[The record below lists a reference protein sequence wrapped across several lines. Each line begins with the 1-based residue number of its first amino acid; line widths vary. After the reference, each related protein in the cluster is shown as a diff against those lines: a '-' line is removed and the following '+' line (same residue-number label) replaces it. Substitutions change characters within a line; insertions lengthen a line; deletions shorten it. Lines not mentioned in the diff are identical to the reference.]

1 MYFSGY
7 EWFPNWD
14 EATQSSAEEAQ
25 GHCKAILRTGKG
37 YPKASRVYRL
47 CTDIKRWGFSKVDLQ
62 GDADTLQKFWSPG
75 ILVYIIRRIL
85 RKMLVCILGNILW
98 AAMRWS
104 M

>member
-1 MYFSGY
+1 MSFSGY

-75 ILVYIIRRIL
+75 ILVYIIKRS
-85 RKMLVCILGNILW
+85 CF
-98 AAMRWS
+98 
-104 M
+104 

>member
-37 YPKASRVYRL
+37 YPKASIVYRL
-47 CTDIKRWGFSKVDLQ
+47 CTDIKRWELQ
-62 GDADTLQKFWSPG
+62 
-75 ILVYIIRRIL
+75 
-85 RKMLVCILGNILW
+85 
-98 AAMRWS
+98 
-104 M
+104 